1 MRHTLALLSVTIAT
15 VCGAPPQAM
24 PAQQVLALTNAA
36 IVDPV
41 QGVTRPGQTLI
52 ISGGRIE
59 RFGPAAEVSIPA
71 GASRADLKGA
81 FLTPGLISAHVHVSD
96 VQGLGP
102 RVYTDENTLRQL
114 GVFARYGITSVLSLG
129 GELTPAFT
137 ARDAQRSGGL
147 NRARILVAGDV
158 LNPQTPEDARAEI
171 ARMAALRVDWIKIRV
186 DDNLGTAAKM
196 APDVFTALIAEAHSR
211 NLKVAAHIYY
221 LDDAKALLKAGV
233 DMIAHSVRDREIDDE
248 FIALMKARSVPYCP
262 TLTRELSTFV
272 YESTPDFFSDPF
284 FLREA
289 DAAVVARLKE
299 PARQEAMRAA
309 KAAQTYKA
317 QLPVAMRNVKRAA
330 DAGLLVVM
338 GTDAGPFPERFQGYF
353 EHLELATM
361 ADAGLTPAQVL
372 RAATVDAARGAG
384 MRDVGTIAMG
394 RWADLVAFTRNPLDD
409 VRNSKTLSAVW
420 MAGVPVS
427 R

>member
-1 MRHTLALLSVTIAT
+1 MRHILALVSVTIAT
-15 VCGAPPQAM
+15 VFGAPPQAT

-41 QGVTRPGQTLI
+41 RGVTDTGQTVI

-59 RFGPAAEVSIPA
+59 RFGPVAEVSIPD
-71 GASRADLKGA
+71 GASRTDLAGA
-81 FLTPGLISAHVHVSD
+81 FLLPGLISAHVHVSD

-102 RVYTDENTLRQL
+102 RAYTDANTLRQL
-114 GVFARYGITSVLSLG
+114 AVFAGYGITSVLSLG
-129 GELTPAFT
+129 GELSPAFT
-137 ARDAQRSGGL
+137 ARDAQKSGAP
-147 NRARILVAGDV
+147 NRARVSVAGDV
-158 LNPQTPEDARAEI
+158 LNPGSPDEARSEV

-186 DDNLGTAAKM
+186 DDNLGTATKM
-196 APDVFTALIAEAHSR
+196 TPAVFTAVIAEAHAR

-233 DMIAHSVRDREIDDE
+233 DMIAHSVRDRDIDDE
-248 FIALMKARSVPYCP
+248 FIMLMKARSVPYCP

-299 PARQEAMRAA
+299 PARQEAMRTA

-317 QLPVAMRNVKRAA
+317 QLPVASRNLKRSV

-353 EHLELATM
+353 EHLELAMM

-384 MRDVGTIAMG
+384 LRDVGTIAMG

-409 VRNSKTLSAVW
+409 VRYSKTLTAVW
-420 MAGVPVS
+420 IGGRPIQ

>member
-1 MRHTLALLSVTIAT
+1 MRHSLALVFVTFCVT
-15 VCGAPPQAM
+15 VVASPQAT

-41 QGVTRPGQTLI
+41 QGVTRPGQTVI

-59 RFGPAAEVSIPA
+59 RFGPDADVSLPEAAL
-71 GASRADLKGA
+71 RTDLEGA
-81 FLTPGLISAHVHVSD
+81 FLMPGLISAHVHVSD

-102 RVYTDENTLRQL
+102 RAYTNENTLRQL
-114 GVFARYGITSVLSLG
+114 DVFARYGVTSVLSLG

-137 ARDAQRSGGL
+137 ARDAQRTAGL
-147 NRARILVAGDV
+147 NRARIFVAGDV
-158 LNPQTPEDARAEI
+158 LNPKTPDEARSEV
-171 ARMAALRVDWIKIRV
+171 ARMAALRVDWVKIRV
-186 DDNLGTAAKM
+186 DDNLGTATKM
-196 APDVFTALIAEAHSR
+196 APDVFTAVIAEAHAR

-221 LDDAKALLKAGV
+221 LEDAKALLKAGV
-233 DMIAHSVRDREIDDE
+233 DMIAHSVRDRDIDDE

-272 YESTPDFFSDPF
+272 YESTPEFFSDPF

-299 PARQEAMRAA
+299 PARQEAMRTA

-317 QLPVAMRNVKRAA
+317 QLPVAMRNLKRAV
-330 DAGLLVVM
+330 DSGLLVVM

-353 EHLELATM
+353 EHLELGMM
-361 ADAGLTPAQVL
+361 ADAGLTPAQIL
-372 RAATVDAARGAG
+372 RSATVDAARGTG
-384 MRDVGTIAMG
+384 LRDVGTIAMG

-409 VRNSKTLSAVW
+409 VRNSRTLTSVW
-420 MAGVPVS
+420 IAGVPIK

>member
-1 MRHTLALLSVTIAT
+1 MRHRIALAFLTALVAGVSLTAT
-15 VCGAPPQAM
+15 

-41 QGVTRPGQTLI
+41 KGVTQPGQTVI

-59 RFGPAAEVSIPA
+59 RFGPGTDVTIPE
-71 GASRADLKGA
+71 GATRTDLKGA
-81 FLTPGLISAHVHVSD
+81 FLLPGLISAHVHVSD
-96 VQGLGP
+96 VQGLGA
-102 RVYTDENTLRQL
+102 RAYTDENTLRQL

-137 ARDAQRSGGL
+137 ARDVQRSAGL
-147 NRARILVAGDV
+147 NRSRIFVAGDV
-158 LNPQTPEDARAEI
+158 LNPKTPDEARSEV

-186 DDNLGTAAKM
+186 DDNLGTATKM
-196 APDVFTALIAEAHSR
+196 APEVFQAVITEAHAR

-233 DMIAHSVRDREIDDE
+233 DMIAHSVRDREIDEE
-248 FIALMKARSVPYCP
+248 FVTLMKARSVPYCP

-272 YESTPDFFSDPF
+272 YETTPEFFADPF

-299 PARQEAMRAA
+299 PARQEAMRTA

-317 QLPVAMRNVKRAA
+317 QLPVAMKNLKRAV

-338 GTDAGPFPERFQGYF
+338 GTDAGPFAERFQGYF
-353 EHLELATM
+353 EHLELGMM
-361 ADAGLTPAQVL
+361 ADAGLTPAQIL

-420 MAGVPVS
+420 IGGQPIN

>member
-1 MRHTLALLSVTIAT
+1 MRHRFALLLLTVTAVVSVSLPAT
-15 VCGAPPQAM
+15 Q
-24 PAQQVLALTNAA
+24 AQQVLALTNASV
-36 IVDPV
+36 VDTTK
-41 QGVTRPGQTLI
+41 GVTQSGQTVI

-59 RFGPAAEVSIPA
+59 RFGPGAEVSIPE
-71 GASRADLKGA
+71 GASRTDLRGA

-96 VQGLGP
+96 VHGLGP
-102 RVYTDENTLRQL
+102 RAYTDENTLRQL

-129 GELTPAFT
+129 GELAPAFT
-137 ARDAQRSGGL
+137 ARVSQRASGL
-147 NRARILVAGDV
+147 NRARLFVAGDV
-158 LNPQTPEDARAEI
+158 LNPKTPDEARSDV

-186 DDNLGTAAKM
+186 DDNLGTATKM
-196 APDVFTALIAEAHSR
+196 AKDVFTAVITEAHAR

-233 DMIAHSVRDREIDDE
+233 DMIAHSVRDREIDEE

-272 YESTPDFFSDPF
+272 YETTPEFFADPF

-299 PARQEAMRAA
+299 PARQEVMRHAT
-309 KAAQTYKA
+309 AAQTYKA
-317 QLPVAMRNVKRAA
+317 QLPVAMKNLKRAT

-338 GTDAGPFPERFQGYF
+338 GTDSGPFPERFQGYF
-353 EHLELATM
+353 EHLELAMM
-361 ADAGLTPAQVL
+361 ADAGLTPAQIL

-394 RWADLVAFTRNPLDD
+394 RWADLAAFERNPLED
-409 VRNSKTLSAVW
+409 VRHSKTLSAVW
-420 MAGVPVS
+420 IGGQPIH

>member
-1 MRHTLALLSVTIAT
+1 MRQRVALLILTVTAVVGISLTAT
-15 VCGAPPQAM
+15 
-24 PAQQVLALTNAA
+24 PAQQVLALTHAS

-41 QGVTRPGQTLI
+41 KGVTHAGQTVL

-59 RFGPAAEVSIPA
+59 RFGPGAEVSIPE
-71 GASRADLKGA
+71 GASRTDLKGA

-96 VQGLGP
+96 VHGLGP
-102 RVYTDENTLRQL
+102 RAYTDENTLRQL

-137 ARDAQRSGGL
+137 ARDSQRMAGL
-147 NRARILVAGDV
+147 NRARIFVAGDV
-158 LNPQTPEDARAEI
+158 LNPQTPDEARSDVG
-171 ARMAALRVDWIKIRV
+171 RMAALRADWIKIRV
-186 DDNLGTAAKM
+186 DDNLGTATKM
-196 APDVFTALIAEAHSR
+196 APEVFTAVITEAHAR
-211 NLKVAAHIYY
+211 GLKVAAHIYY
-221 LDDAKALLKAGV
+221 LGDAKALLKAGV

-248 FIALMKARSVPYCP
+248 FIALMQARAVPYCP

-284 FLREA
+284 FQREA
-289 DAAVVARLKE
+289 DAAVVARLKA
-299 PARQEAMRAA
+299 PARQESMRNA

-317 QLPVAMRNVKRAA
+317 QVPVAMRNLKRAA
-330 DAGLLVVM
+330 DSGLLVVM
-338 GTDAGPFPERFQGYF
+338 GTDSGPFPERFQGYF
-353 EHLELATM
+353 EHLELAMM
-361 ADAGLTPAQVL
+361 ADAGLTPAQIL
-372 RAATVDAARGAG
+372 RAATADAARGTG

-420 MAGVPVS
+420 IGGQPIN